1 MTRYI
6 LNRIGQTL
14 LIIVIVSFLTFLL
27 VNLMPKDQVYALYG
41 TDISQEDYEI
51 LYKRLNLDKP
61 ILYRY
66 GLWARNVLRG
76 DWGISYQYH
85 MPVGEVIGL
94 KIGVTLYL
102 SVVSTLISFPLGML
116 LGIITAVK
124 RGKWQDTVL
133 TLLANLTNSL
143 PAFVVAIVMLYL
155 FCIKRKLL
163 PTSGFTFPWD
173 DFPKHIRQIIMPM
186 FCLSLGGI
194 AGVCRQT
201 RSSMLEAIRQDY
213 VRTARSKGLQE
224 NTIVKRHVMRNGL
237 VPIIT
242 LIGGRLAHIV
252 GGSMFVENVFA
263 IPGMGTL
270 MIQSVNSVDVPI
282 MQACVMMTALMISVA
297 YLVTDLLYLAV
308 DPRISL
314 K

>member
-1 MTRYI
+1 
-6 LNRIGQTL
+6 
-14 LIIVIVSFLTFLL
+14 
-27 VNLMPKDQVYALYG
+27 
-41 TDISQEDYEI
+41 
-51 LYKRLNLDKP
+51 
-61 ILYRY
+61 
-66 GLWARNVLRG
+66 
-76 DWGISYQYH
+76 
-85 MPVGEVIGL
+85 
-94 KIGVTLYL
+94 
-102 SVVSTLISFPLGML
+102 
-116 LGIITAVK
+116 
-124 RGKWQDTVL
+124 
-133 TLLANLTNSL
+133 
-143 PAFVVAIVMLYL
+143 
-155 FCIKRKLL
+155 
-163 PTSGFTFPWD
+163 
-173 DFPKHIRQIIMPM
+173 
-186 FCLSLGGI
+186 
-194 AGVCRQT
+194 
-201 RSSMLEAIRQDY
+201 MLEAIRQDY

>member
-102 SVVSTLISFPLGML
+102 SVVSTLISF
-116 LGIITAVK
+116 
-124 RGKWQDTVL
+124 
-133 TLLANLTNSL
+133 
-143 PAFVVAIVMLYL
+143 
-155 FCIKRKLL
+155 
-163 PTSGFTFPWD
+163 
-173 DFPKHIRQIIMPM
+173 
-186 FCLSLGGI
+186 LS
-194 AGVCRQT
+194 
-201 RSSMLEAIRQDY
+201 S
-213 VRTARSKGLQE
+213 
-224 NTIVKRHVMRNGL
+224 
-237 VPIIT
+237 
-242 LIGGRLAHIV
+242 
-252 GGSMFVENVFA
+252 
-263 IPGMGTL
+263 
-270 MIQSVNSVDVPI
+270 
-282 MQACVMMTALMISVA
+282 
-297 YLVTDLLYLAV
+297 
-308 DPRISL
+308 
-314 K
+314 